1 MNHSACYVSILR
13 PNKEFLFRN
22 TVACELLIH
31 IASPSWQGSGEW
43 VATGVPN
50 KLHPT
55 IIYLV
60 VEPTH
65 LKFMLVKLG
74 IFLNFRGENETYLKP
89 PPSYIYGSVSRVA
102 NPPPPMVWVQNLRF
116 GYIFMEPAKT
126 HGIYNV
132 LTSSASETVV
142 FAAFCNTTLYTTTL
156 IVLLLLLLLLQL
168 QQQQQQQQQLLL
180 LLRLRKNPQSKSP
193 PPPLPQ
199 GGAGVIF

>member
-1 MNHSACYVSILR
+1 MFIENCTSLGEPWH
-13 PNKEFLFRN
+13 FLF
-22 TVACELLIH
+22 TSHQIFTQKPH
-31 IASPSWQGSGEW
+31 
-43 VATGVPN
+43 
-50 KLHPT
+50 KLPDEAIPEMGFHYRADAVF
-55 IIYLV
+55 IYL
-60 VEPTH
+60 EPKWH
-65 LKFMLVKLG
+65 L
-74 IFLNFRGENETYLKP
+74 FLKVNP
-89 PPSYIYGSVSRVA
+89 PKNKAFSYQNKGHLRSIGIYGSVSRVA
-102 NPPPPMVWVQNLRF
+102 NPPPPPMVWVQNLRF

-142 FAAFCNTTLYTTTL
+142 FAAFCNTTLYTTRL

-168 QQQQQQQQQLLL
+168 QQQQQQQQQLLLLLLL